1 MRPIY
6 STQSGYRCRRLEQ
19 AWVSELQA
27 IFLGITIHLGS
38 ICHQK
43 PDLQKGFIADSFYVL
58 GESRGCVEEHRGK
71 ETTAKKMDDMVKA
84 LHANAC
90 NYMLNVYVG

>member
-1 MRPIY
+1 MTRT
-6 STQSGYRCRRLEQ
+6 S
-19 AWVSELQA
+19 
-27 IFLGITIHLGS
+27 LGIGTPGQFSWNYRTLGS

-43 PDLQKGFIADSFYVL
+43 PDLQKGFIADIFYVL